1 MTEASDIRQR
11 RPFARIGAFLSERRG
26 LLRDYFAAISG
37 AGGRLVFSL
46 LYFVAL
52 ANTLSLADF
61 GLFATAS
68 AAGVM
73 LSRILAFGFISALY
87 RTATIRPNLIGA
99 YTAGFIAMALLS
111 LPVLAAASWLTYL
124 LFFSGQMVLSIFAA
138 VIITEALLWRPFEVV
153 VIVNN
158 GQSRFG
164 RAASLTIFGTVMRAA
179 GAVAFAL
186 WPTDSLAAWSGF
198 YIVINAVA
206 LIAAIALFYPRQRL
220 RFRPLLYWRRLGDS
234 LYVAGAEILF
244 YLQMEFDKLL
254 VLAIG
259 GPQLAGL
266 YAIVMRLV
274 DLTAIPIRTFSMMLV
289 QRMMRAPDMLKSWRI
304 RGGIEAGIFA
314 VSTGALLSLAV
325 VLHYFPAALGRTVA
339 EAAPLVGLA
348 VCVPGLRNLVEYQAE
363 LLFARGQTLVRAL
376 NLALL
381 ASAKAVLLIFIMMN
395 SADTVAFI
403 WSLNAMFVALYVVSA
418 LLTYS
423 ALRMPAKPV

>member
-87 RTATIRPNLIGA
+87 RTATIRPNLIGT

-124 LFFSGQMVLSIFAA
+124 LFFSGQMALSIFAA
-138 VIITEALLWRPFEVV
+138 VIVTEALLWRPFEVV

-158 GQSRFG
+158 GQNRFG

-198 YIVINAVA
+198 YIAINAVA

-220 RFRPLLYWRRLGDS
+220 RFRPLLYWRRLADS

-289 QRMMRAPDMLKSWRI
+289 QRIMRAPDMLKNWRV
-304 RGGIEAGIFA
+304 RGSIETGIFA
-314 VSTGALLSLAV
+314 VSTGALLGLAV

-348 VCVPGLRNLVEYQAE
+348 VFVPGLRNLIEYQAE
-363 LLFARGQTLVRAL
+363 LLFARGQTFVRAL

-381 ASAKAVLLIFIMMN
+381 AGAKAVLLIFVMML
-395 SADTVAFI
+395 SPDTAAFI
-403 WSLNAMFVALYVVSA
+403 WSLNAMFVALYLVSA

>member
-1 MTEASDIRQR
+1 M
-11 RPFARIGAFLSERRG
+11 
-26 LLRDYFAAISG
+26 AA
-37 AGGRLVFSL
+37 
-46 LYFVAL
+46 
-52 ANTLSLADF
+52 
-61 GLFATAS
+61 
-68 AAGVM
+68 
-73 LSRILAFGFISALY
+73 
-87 RTATIRPNLIGA
+87 
-99 YTAGFIAMALLS
+99 LS

-124 LFFSGQMVLSIFAA
+124 LFFSGQMALSIFAA
-138 VIITEALLWRPFEVV
+138 VIVAEALLWRPFEVV
-153 VIVNN
+153 IIVNN

-164 RAASLTIFGTVMRAA
+164 RAASLTIFGTVMRAV

-198 YIVINAVA
+198 YIAVNAIA
-206 LIAAIALFYPRQRL
+206 LIVAVTLFYPRQRL
-220 RFRPLLYWRRLGDS
+220 RFRPLLYWRRLADS

-289 QRMMRAPDMLKSWRI
+289 QRMMRAPDMLRSWRA
-304 RGGIEAGIFA
+304 RGGIEAGIFTI
-314 VSTGALLSLAV
+314 STGALLSLAV

-339 EAAPLVGLA
+339 EAAPLVALA
-348 VCVPGLRNLVEYQAE
+348 VCVPGLRNLIEYQAE

-381 ASAKAVLLIFIMMN
+381 AGTKAVLLIFVMMN
-395 SADTVAFI
+395 SLDTAAFI
-403 WSLNAMFVALYVVSA
+403 WSLNAMFAALYMVSA